1 MFMDRVAAIR
11 LCVTAITSIT
21 YMMVICTI
29 LTKGMSTNT

>member
-1 MFMDRVAAIR
+1 MFMDRVAVIR
-11 LCVTAITSIT
+11 LYVTAITSTI